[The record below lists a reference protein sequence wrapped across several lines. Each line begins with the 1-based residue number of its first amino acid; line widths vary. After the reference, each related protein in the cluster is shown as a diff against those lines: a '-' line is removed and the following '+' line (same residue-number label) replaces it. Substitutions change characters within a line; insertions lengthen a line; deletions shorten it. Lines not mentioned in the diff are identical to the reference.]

1 MRLRL
6 IVLWS
11 SYLSTN
17 LKIHYFGYM
26 NNMVKIMWNA
36 KWLDIRLFNGYTF
49 FYKHQVNSAQP
60 QICLNV
66 NNRPYCYKTIDLLFY
81 SQYPSLNML
90 TAFIYAYIKKV
101 YMVCWFSLLCPN
113 KCDKNFPQLLSIKS
127 CSFDFGKNIYG
138 SGIYQS
144 IILRYENSHYKL
156 TNHVLPDS

>member
-1 MRLRL
+1 MFSGPATYLQILKYIILVTWITWWKSCEMRSGL
-6 IVLWS
+6 ISGFLMAT
-11 SYLSTN
+11 L
-17 LKIHYFGYM
+17 
-26 NNMVKIMWNA
+26 
-36 KWLDIRLFNGYTF
+36 F

-90 TAFIYAYIKKV
+90 IAFIYAYIKKV